1 MTFIAALGK
10 QQAKSLRAKDLIWEA
25 TIELLMTNGYS
36 DTSLNQVASMA
47 GFSKGALQHHYPSK
61 EDLIAATLN
70 KLLARPFQPPREQP
84 RSVEQALLIAW
95 NKYINTPAY
104 RALMEILNAARTQP
118 LLQAR
123 ISDELVQWGRALD
136 GQSLAQY
143 AAVSGDDEDVVM
155 LLNMTRSFLRG
166 LLIQECYG
174 RDETAHLRYV
184 KKWIALISPLLRL
197 RENSE

>member
-1 MTFIAALGK
+1 
-10 QQAKSLRAKDLIWEA
+10 
-25 TIELLMTNGYS
+25 
-36 DTSLNQVASMA
+36 
-47 GFSKGALQHHYPSK
+47 
-61 EDLIAATLN
+61 
-70 KLLARPFQPPREQP
+70 
-84 RSVEQALLIAW
+84 
-95 NKYINTPAY
+95 
-104 RALMEILNAARTQP
+104 
-118 LLQAR
+118 
-123 ISDELVQWGRALD
+123 
-136 GQSLAQY
+136 LAQY